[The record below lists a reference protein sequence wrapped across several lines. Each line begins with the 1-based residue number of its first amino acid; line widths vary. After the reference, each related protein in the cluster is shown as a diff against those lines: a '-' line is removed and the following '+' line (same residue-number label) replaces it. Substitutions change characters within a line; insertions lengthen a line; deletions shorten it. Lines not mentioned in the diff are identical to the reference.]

1 MSKENILYVPIQI
14 NGMDGNTLPGTAQLL
29 ERELFV
35 LQDGKLY
42 VGVREG
48 DAVKA
53 VSVVGN
59 VIPNATIDN
68 PTLKVPILESATL
81 KEKLIIGDKLIY
93 GPGDTLPAN
102 AEEGQVVF
110 IDMGKHQQQS

>member
-1 MSKENILYVPIQI
+1 MDNVLYVPIQI
-14 NGMDGNTLPGTAQLL
+14 NGMDGNTLPGAAQLL

-42 VGVREG
+42 VGVKDG
-48 DAVKA
+48 DSVKA

-59 VIPNATIDN
+59 VIPNAIIER
-68 PTLKVPILESATL
+68 PILNAPIINSATL
-81 KEKLIIGDKLIY
+81 GEKLTVDEGLIY
-93 GPGDTLPAN
+93 SPDATLPTDAK
-102 AEEGQVVF
+102 EGQVVF